1 MLKECFDALYNNK
14 FGDTKFIHDYIS
26 GLENGGDYYLACHDF
41 DEYVRTQDKID
52 VEYQKKDTWDWKCI
66 ENICHMGFFSSDRS
80 IQNYA
85 DNIWQIKPLEVPEV
99 STLKEGHYVSTS
111 NLVLSEDKK

>member
-1 MLKECFDALYNNK
+1 MIY
-14 FGDTKFIHDYIS
+14 
-26 GLENGGDYYLACHDF
+26 
-41 DEYVRTQDKID
+41 
-52 VEYQKKDTWDWKCI
+52 
-66 ENICHMGFFSSDRS
+66 MGFFSSDRS